1 MILNGAKEHK
11 LQKRLE
17 QISNLIPQLSS
28 EFVSK
33 IRHFGIMSSKLNDV
47 SVVKKHRSFSSD
59 DQ

>member
-1 MILNGAKEHK
+1 MIWNGAKEHK
-11 LQKRLE
+11 LHKRLE

-47 SVVKKHRSFSSD
+47 SVVKKASFL
-59 DQ
+59 